1 MSSLNHF
8 SKSSRVYI
16 NAIFIAAIVIY
27 LVLGQVLIWNI
38 PYSFPFGGPDEIMH
52 LSMAD
57 YISKHLSWPDWD
69 SLEVVRNAYGVS
81 YSAGGSI
88 VYWLHGLS
96 LKLFGYHR
104 VGAFLLLVVY
114 LLLTIF
120 AYRKNAI
127 AGFILLAALLPQTL
141 FIFSYVNS
149 DIGTVI
155 SAILLGMGVGM
166 FVTGEDRVKNLFI
179 LFFFAGLAVTAR
191 QHLWAIAFITLIW
204 AIVYKRKVLYGYDK
218 KILLYAV
225 LIALIPAS
233 WWFITSYLANDGD
246 ILGVFTNAKSIAK
259 FSTGNL
265 PILSREWADISLI
278 DFLYETGIS
287 LYANWGWM
295 SLGLNSYEYIS
306 VLIVAILIIFFVYRN
321 IDIKI
326 FLFFVMLIATNFGFM
341 LLYSTFY
348 DYQAQGRYLFPSI
361 YIIVGVISAIV
372 VKKEVVSKSLLILL
386 IILTIQNLYFSS
398 KLTLFSYVD
407 VFQQKPVVY
416 INDSE
421 QYFTDVQ
428 YHIDQWQI
436 IDGKLL
442 LRGWIF
448 NSKNGRSFK
457 SVHLVL
463 KNGEKFYKVELQK
476 DTRVDV
482 STAFKSSN
490 LDSSGF
496 SAKMIDLRELEKGT
510 YKYLFA
516 VPVDSR
522 TMFIDIN
529 QSLTI

>member
-1 MSSLNHF
+1 MINLNHF
-8 SKSSRVYI
+8 SKNSNVYV
-16 NAIFIAAIVIY
+16 NAIFIASIIIY
-27 LVLGQVLIWNI
+27 LALGQLLIWNI

-57 YISKHLSWPDWD
+57 YISRHLSWPDWD

-81 YSAGGSI
+81 YNAGGSI

-96 LKLFGYHR
+96 FKIFGYHR
-104 VGAFLLLVVY
+104 IGAFLLLVAY
-114 LLLTIF
+114 LLLAIF
-120 AYRKNAI
+120 AYRKNRL
-127 AGFILLAALLPQTL
+127 AGFMLLAGLFPQTL

-149 DIGTVI
+149 DAGTIV
-155 SAILLGMGVGM
+155 SAVLLGVGVGM
-166 FVTGEDRVKNLFI
+166 FITGEDKVKNLFI

-204 AIVYKRKVLYGYDK
+204 ALVYKRKVLYGYDK
-218 KILLYAV
+218 KILIFAV
-225 LIALIPAS
+225 LIALVPAS
-233 WWFITSYLANDGD
+233 WWFVTSYLANDGD

-259 FSTGNL
+259 FSTDNL
-265 PILSREWADISLI
+265 PILSREWADISLV
-278 DFLYETGIS
+278 DFLYETGVS
-287 LYANWGWM
+287 FYANWGWM
-295 SLGLNSYEYIS
+295 SLGLDSYEYIS
-306 VLIVAILIIFFVYRN
+306 VLIVSISIVFLVYKN
-321 IDIKI
+321 IDRKV
-326 FLFFVMLIATNFGFM
+326 FFFFVMLVATNLGFM

-361 YIIVGVISAIV
+361 YIIVGVISAIIVKTKVLSKTLLVLLV
-372 VKKEVVSKSLLILL
+372 VLSM
-386 IILTIQNLYFSS
+386 QNIYFSS
-398 KLTLFSYVD
+398 KLALFSYVD
-407 VFQQKPVVY
+407 VFQQKPALY
-416 INDSE
+416 SNKSE
-421 QYFTDVQ
+421 QYFKDAQ

-448 NSKNGRSFK
+448 NAKNGKSFK

-463 KNGEKFYKVELQK
+463 KNGEKFYRVELKQ
-476 DTRVDV
+476 DTRIDV

-510 YKYLFA
+510 YKYIFE
-516 VPVDSR
+516 VPIDKKP
-522 TMFIDIN
+522 MFIDIN